1 MKGADQ
7 EAQKRCQ
14 EWFTLVEDG
23 LKKAEQTRAK
33 ERVQRIG
40 QILANS
46 LVRVPVP
53 NADDVEE
60 MMRIA
65 IELSDSEV
73 QSLDELVK
81 VQGPTVERLG
91 RISRYDAWNSW
102 PRGPW
107 GARPDGEID
116 SKFSKLESLGLV
128 TRVPPQS
135 NLNITADIQ
144 NRFAL
149 LKKGLEFIRFAQR
162 QQ

>member
-65 IELSDSEV
+65 MELSDSEV

-91 RISRYDAWNSW
+91 KDFTLRRVEFLA
-102 PRGPW
+102 
-107 GARPDGEID
+107 ARP
-116 SKFSKLESLGLV
+116 LGSPA
-128 TRVPPQS
+128 RRR
-135 NLNITADIQ
+135 D
-144 NRFAL
+144 R
-149 LKKGLEFIRFAQR
+149 
-162 QQ
+162 